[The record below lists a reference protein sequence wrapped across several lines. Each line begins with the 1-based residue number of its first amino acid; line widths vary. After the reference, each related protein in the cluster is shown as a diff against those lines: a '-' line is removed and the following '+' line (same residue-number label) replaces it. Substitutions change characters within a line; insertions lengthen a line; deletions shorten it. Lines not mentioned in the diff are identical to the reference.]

1 MHSTESLTGYS
12 FPGSI
17 CLTKSGSLFLYQAR
31 QSQLVFTQ
39 RRKYASI
46 EYCYKLFWTLEY
58 KKWFQ

>member
-1 MHSTESLTGYS
+1 MHSTESLTGCS

-17 CLTKSGSLFLYQAR
+17 CFTKSGSLFLYQAH

-46 EYCYKLFWTLEY
+46 EYCYKQFWALEY
-58 KKWFQ
+58 KKWYQ